1 MELDEV
7 KAKIYGAFATV
18 KRTDINFALEIL
30 ELILAQD
37 FKRQSSLFQYV
48 CEIWGTIR
56 SSEEIDV
63 PERVS
68 NVAYENLKDLHGDI
82 INTALDSYT
91 RKGLIKNWDRP
102 TFYAKL
108 WPFVINNPM
117 WDSIEEKAFTL
128 YRIAVDFRSPYY
140 NVGVGLRMSND
151 DYSNI
156 MVGITEEF
164 QEFRFISALEFDQK
178 TERAS
183 LIMNLLE
190 RLDSKEK
197 KIVLMSKII
206 AFYND
211 PINKIVDEL
220 KKR

>member
-7 KAKIYGAFATV
+7 RAKIYGAFATT

-37 FKRQSSLFQYV
+37 TESQSLLFQYV

-56 SSEEIDV
+56 SSKEIEV
-63 PERVS
+63 PEKVS
-68 NVAYENLKDLHGDI
+68 SVAYENLKDLHGDI
-82 INTALDSYT
+82 VNAALVSYT
-91 RKGLIKNWDRP
+91 RKGLIKNWDRHA
-102 TFYAKL
+102 FYTQL
-108 WPFVINNPM
+108 WTFVINNPM
-117 WDSIEEKAFTL
+117 WDSLEEKAFVL
-128 YRIAVDFRSPYY
+128 YYIAVDIRSPYF

-156 MVGITEEF
+156 QDEIFEDYR
-164 QEFRFISALEFDQK
+164 EFRFISALEFDQK
-178 TERAS
+178 TEGAS
-183 LIMNLLE
+183 LIINLLE

-197 KIVLMSKII
+197 KAVLMSRII
-206 AFYND
+206 TYYEDRFNRLL
-211 PINKIVDEL
+211 NEL